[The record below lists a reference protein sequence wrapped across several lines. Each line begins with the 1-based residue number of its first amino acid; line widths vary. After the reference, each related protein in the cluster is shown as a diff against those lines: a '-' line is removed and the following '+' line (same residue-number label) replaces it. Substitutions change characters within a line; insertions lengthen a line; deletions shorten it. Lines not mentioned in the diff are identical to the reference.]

1 MFAFDNSRKETPNC
15 VRFIETDIH
24 TQNHIRNIFK
34 TNLYGGTPSRIE
46 PISSVF
52 LSTLAA
58 VDVAFVVVVAAAEAV
73 LLLRL
78 LNV

>member
-15 VRFIETDIH
+15 VRFNETDIH
-24 TQNHIRNIFK
+24 TQKHIRNIFK

-58 VDVAFVVVVAAAEAV
+58 VAVDVVIAAAAEAV
-73 LLLRL
+73 LLLHL